1 MLPHLCLAGA
11 FVEHYGFS
19 EGAVKVDFG
28 LRVRYGFRVFLGD
41 ARSKDDMCFWSIQ
54 PAHFQTHIVM

>member
-1 MLPHLCLAGA
+1 M
-11 FVEHYGFS
+11 EHYGFS

-28 LRVRYGFRVFLGD
+28 LRVRYGFRVLLGD

-54 PAHFQTHIVM
+54 PAHFQTHIVR